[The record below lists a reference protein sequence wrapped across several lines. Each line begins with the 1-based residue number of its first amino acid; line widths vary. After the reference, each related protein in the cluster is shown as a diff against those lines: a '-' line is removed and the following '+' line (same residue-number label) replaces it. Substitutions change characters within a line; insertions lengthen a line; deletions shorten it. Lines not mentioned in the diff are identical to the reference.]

1 MGGAG
6 RAGPALAMPDGN
18 CSFGYENQVGGG
30 TGSYI
35 SGRGSGYG
43 GPRGAAVNPR
53 AEGKAVRAPLLL
65 FLCSERE
72 WC

>member
-30 TGSYI
+30 AREATFPEEGVATA
-35 SGRGSGYG
+35 GR
-43 GPRGAAVNPR
+43 
-53 AEGKAVRAPLLL
+53 EVRQ
-65 FLCSERE
+65 
-72 WC
+72 